1 MAPKSTAEPSK
12 KYRQKHKEEYREKD
26 VLQKGNYRQK
36 MKASLI
42 ANKERLRLQLKKK
55 EKYWQWVKGNIATA
69 TAVNLM
75 TAQNNDSAFS
85 QVYIRS
91 KNIQKV
97 AKTVPKS
104 PKKRKE
110 VISALANKFKLSIK
124 PTQSKAR
131 RPKNV
136 LTESEKEWL
145 KNVLDKPNISYVT
158 PGRKDHHM
166 SRNNILC
173 GH

>member
-1 MAPKSTAEPSK
+1 MAPKSTAEPCK

-26 VLQKGNYRQK
+26 VLQKGNYRHK

-104 PKKRKE
+104 PK
-110 VISALANKFKLSIK
+110 NFSIGK
-124 PTQSKAR
+124 QIQ
-131 RPKNV
+131 V
-136 LTESEKEWL
+136 E
-145 KNVLDKPNISYVT
+145 
-158 PGRKDHHM
+158 H
-166 SRNNILC
+166 
-173 GH
+173 